1 MQGSIMQLRRWQYE
15 AVEAALTK
23 YETEHPHFLCLATP
37 GAGKT
42 FMASRIAKELMDSGK
57 IDLVFCFSP
66 SVNVATSFQAS
77 IESQLKCKLDGLLGS
92 KGRSLTYQS
101 MPSQD
106 LSFWSLL
113 SQYKTLVIFDE
124 IHHCAGDNLDNANVW
139 GQKIIQHIQGEADY
153 TLALS
158 GTPWR
163 SDKVPIALSSYCVD
177 GVIQCDY
184 SYGLERA
191 IQDGVCR
198 IPKIIAVD
206 NDEIT
211 LLSGSERE
219 RYRSFAELLK
229 QSKCT
234 YQQLLDSSDLITYMI
249 KITAKKINEVR
260 KRQPNSGALVVAAT
274 VDHAI
279 KIAEII
285 KRDTGDSARVVTY
298 LHGDAQDTIRDF
310 REANDKW
317 IVSVGMI
324 SEGTD
329 IPRLKVCCH
338 LTRVKTELYF
348 RQVLGRILRS
358 TGVEKDEG
366 FLFIPA
372 EPNLVEYA
380 ERVVENIPDANTIAI
395 EQMTGNITTSDN
407 SIKVLTLPEIEND
420 PKPIVNVNFSTE
432 LFPDDKGVDLSALT
446 TPTLAETYDTS
457 VGLFGRFRQEVINFA
472 IQDITFNR

>member
-1 MQGSIMQLRRWQYE
+1 MQLRRWQYE

-407 SIKVLTLPEIEND
+407 SIQVLTLPEIEND

>member
-1 MQGSIMQLRRWQYE
+1 MQLRRWQYE

-211 LLSGSERE
+211 LLSGDERE
-219 RYRSFAELLK
+219 RYSSFAELLK

-298 LHGDAQDTIRDF
+298 LHDGAQDTIRDF

-395 EQMTGNITTSDN
+395 EQMTGSITTSDN
-407 SIKVLTLPEIEND
+407 SIQVLTLPEIEND

-432 LFPDDKGVDLSALT
+432 LFPGDKGVDLSALT

-472 IQDITFNR
+472 IQDLSLIHI